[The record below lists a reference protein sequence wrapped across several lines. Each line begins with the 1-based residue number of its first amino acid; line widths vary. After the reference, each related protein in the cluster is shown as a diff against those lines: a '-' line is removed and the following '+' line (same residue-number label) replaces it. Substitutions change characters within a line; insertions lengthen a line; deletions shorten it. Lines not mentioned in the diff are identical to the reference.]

1 MFSFKN
7 KEGVKKSNDLHESGK
22 KVVAKTNERV
32 FEHLLIDGEEPV
44 RKLLPLSDSL
54 EEVVNDGCYHQQQTI
69 AVEVFTDACWAHK
82 REVAEMLMNDKTF
95 FGRAAYLD
103 DCMHLVWV
111 VQKTNNLPLM
121 HWKIAIE
128 NYLNKHHG
136 LGCSFQDLTAEEYLY
151 DSIEIQFYLC
161 KFQPITHIEYFT
173 YEHGEQNAH
182 AHSVFP
188 DCKNEGKNNVSN

>member
-44 RKLLPLSDSL
+44 RKLLPVVDSL
-54 EEVVNDGCYHQQQTI
+54 EEVVRDGCYHQKNVI
-69 AVEVFTDACWAHK
+69 AVKVADDVPWQLRH
-82 REVAEMLMNDKTF
+82 EVAEMLINDKTF
-95 FGRAAYLD
+95 FCRAAFVDNL
-103 DCMHLVWV
+103 LNFTWV

-121 HWKIAIE
+121 HWKIAISH
-128 NYLNKHHG
+128 YLQKHYG
-136 LGCSFQDLTAEEYLY
+136 LRCSFTDLFIAKYLY
-151 DSIEIQFYLC
+151 HTINCKFC
-161 KFQPITHIEYFT
+161 VHKFQPITHVEYFT
-173 YEHGEQNAH
+173 YEVGEQNAH
-182 AHSVFP
+182 AHQDFP

>member
-1 MFSFKN
+1 MANFFE
-7 KEGVKKSNDLHESGK
+7 KEGAKNSNDLHESGK
-22 KVVAKTNERV
+22 KIVAKTNEKV
-32 FEHLLIDGEEPV
+32 FEHLLLNGEEPQS
-44 RKLLPLSDSL
+44 KLLPVVDCF
-54 EEVVNDGCYHQQQTI
+54 EEVVRDGCYNKHQTI

-111 VQKTNNLPLM
+111 IQKTNNLPTI

-136 LGCSFQDLTAEEYLY
+136 LGCSFADLSAEEYLY
-151 DSIEIQFYLC
+151 DCLEIQFC
-161 KFQPITHIEYFT
+161 VFKFKPVTNVEYYI
-173 YEHGEQNAH
+173 YEVGEQNAH
-182 AHSVFP
+182 AHQDFS
-188 DCKNEGKNNVSN
+188 DNQNEGKNNISN